1 MIAFFCELGE
11 AQIAQVINRDMV
23 DAYNGQDNA
32 WYITEVSELCAELCK
47 GYTQKDVERMLTDF
61 FVKQTTV

>member
-1 MIAFFCELGE
+1 
-11 AQIAQVINRDMV
+11 MV
-23 DAYNGQDNA
+23 DAYNGRDNA

-47 GYTQKDVERMLTDF
+47 GYTQKDVERLLTDF